1 MPAIFNQIL
10 ILDSIPE
17 GELNTTRRLHED
29 VTVLAQVVGEAP
41 AIVSLRVESSGHFYS
56 VIEQC
61 AELARPDPYVPL
73 VHLECHGSEN
83 GVQFADGSRATWTHI
98 KQALTPLNIATKLN
112 LITVISACN
121 GSALAGTV
129 KVTERA
135 PVRGFI
141 GPNHAMGA
149 FELETAFSAFYRTLL
164 MTQSSEE
171 AAQAMRTTAN
181 DGTFMVMS
189 SETIFA
195 VVLAG
200 YRERFEGRDAILRR
214 AHDLQERALERG
226 VFRQVDEIVAMLQ
239 DPEIV
244 ETFRRTFFMI
254 DLYPEHEDRFPIRG

>member
-17 GELNTTRRLHED
+17 GELNTARRLHED
-29 VTVLAQVVGEAP
+29 VTVLTQVVGEAP
-41 AIVSLRVESSGHFYS
+41 AIVFLRVESSGRFYN
-56 VIEQC
+56 VIERC
-61 AELARPDPYVPL
+61 TDLARRDPYVPL

-83 GVQFADGSRATWTHI
+83 GLQFADGSRATWTHI

-129 KVTERA
+129 QVTERA
-135 PVRGFI
+135 PVWGFI

-149 FELETAFSAFYRTLL
+149 FELETEFSAFYRTLL

-171 AAQAMRTTAN
+171 AAQAMRATAN

-200 YRERFEGRDAILRR
+200 YRERFDGREAILRR
-214 AHDLQERALERG
+214 AHDLQERALKHG

-244 ETFRRTFFMI
+244 GRFRRTFFMI